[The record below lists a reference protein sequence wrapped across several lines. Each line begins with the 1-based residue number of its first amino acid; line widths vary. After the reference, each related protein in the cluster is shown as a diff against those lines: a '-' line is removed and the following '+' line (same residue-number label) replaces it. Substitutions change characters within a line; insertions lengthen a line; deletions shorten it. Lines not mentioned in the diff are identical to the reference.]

1 VPFVIQVAIA
11 IGVTGWLSLNYGQS
25 AVNKTNRQLRLESVD
40 RIGSNLDNYLT
51 VPHLVNKLNVASIE
65 MGLLKLDDFAQLG
78 RHFWQ
83 QMQLF
88 NISYNNFGAANGDFI
103 GVERLEK
110 GGFHIIEISKNT
122 NSKAYTYSTNNQG
135 RRLKLIKSQLLPSI
149 VFEKWFADAVKAKR
163 PVWSQI
169 YTWDDKPEVLSIS
182 ASYPMYDRNSNFIGV
197 IGTDY
202 VLTQFST
209 YLKNLK
215 MSEAGTTF
223 IIERSGLLVASSD
236 SMPLKIINGKAER
249 ISAAQSPNPIVQAV
263 GAQYLSQPSIKNINQ
278 LQELEITLNG
288 KKNFVQIKPWRDQL
302 GLDWLIVVVAPE
314 SDFIGNIETYTN
326 DILWLYLGG
335 MALSISLGMLTAY
348 GLTKPIRKLNE
359 GAKEIAQGNLDQT
372 INLSGVD
379 ELDTL
384 AESFN
389 KMATQLQ
396 ASFIEL
402 ESRVEDRTVELTI
415 LKEVAEANQDAADA
429 ANRAKSEFLA
439 NMSHELR
446 TPLNGIL
453 GYAQILR
460 RSPNLNVKEVNGVGI
475 IYKCG
480 NHLLTLINDILDL
493 SKIEARGMELYP
505 THFDFCGFLLSVREI
520 CQIRAEEKGLDFKYE
535 LSPSLPMGIYADEKR
550 LRQVL
555 INLLGNAIKFTE
567 QGTVSLKVDCLNP
580 ITNQVSS
587 ELIVVNSVCKIRFAI
602 EDTGIGMSDTQIG
615 RVFLPFE
622 QVGDR
627 QKMTEGS
634 GLGLSISQKIAKVM
648 GSKLEVKSQP
658 NQGSS
663 FSIDLD
669 LSIST
674 EWSVPQSI
682 SSVIVG
688 CKQQGYG
695 VLVVDDIADNRLIIQ
710 NLLEPLGF
718 KVFEAINGQDG
729 LKKAQDLKPKLIITD
744 LLMPIMDGFELI
756 RQLKKLKLDIPIIA
770 SSASV
775 FESDQQLSINVGA
788 DNFLAK
794 PIQADDLLNLIQQH
808 LKVEWI
814 TAATTEVKS
823 SQSEEIIPPSA
834 VVLNH
839 LLELV
844 RRGNLRELAK
854 QADLLE
860 PEFAD
865 FAEQVI
871 QLAKSYQE
879 QELFNFINQFC

>member
-1 VPFVIQVAIA
+1 
-11 IGVTGWLSLNYGQS
+11 
-25 AVNKTNRQLRLESVD
+25 
-40 RIGSNLDNYLT
+40 
-51 VPHLVNKLNVASIE
+51 
-65 MGLLKLDDFAQLG
+65 
-78 RHFWQ
+78 
-83 QMQLF
+83 
-88 NISYNNFGAANGDFI
+88 
-103 GVERLEK
+103 
-110 GGFHIIEISKNT
+110 
-122 NSKAYTYSTNNQG
+122 
-135 RRLKLIKSQLLPSI
+135 
-149 VFEKWFADAVKAKR
+149 
-163 PVWSQI
+163 
-169 YTWDDKPEVLSIS
+169 
-182 ASYPMYDRNSNFIGV
+182 
-197 IGTDY
+197 
-202 VLTQFST
+202 
-209 YLKNLK
+209 
-215 MSEAGTTF
+215 
-223 IIERSGLLVASSD
+223 
-236 SMPLKIINGKAER
+236 
-249 ISAAQSPNPIVQAV
+249 
-263 GAQYLSQPSIKNINQ
+263 
-278 LQELEITLNG
+278 
-288 KKNFVQIKPWRDQL
+288 
-302 GLDWLIVVVAPE
+302 
-314 SDFIGNIETYTN
+314 
-326 DILWLYLGG
+326 
-335 MALSISLGMLTAY
+335 
-348 GLTKPIRKLNE
+348 
-359 GAKEIAQGNLDQT
+359 
-372 INLSGVD
+372 
-379 ELDTL
+379 
-384 AESFN
+384 
-389 KMATQLQ
+389 
-396 ASFIEL
+396 
-402 ESRVEDRTVELTI
+402 VEDRTVELTI

-453 GYAQILR
+453 GYAQILQ

-505 THFDFCGFLLSVREI
+505 THFDFCGFLLGVREI

-567 QGTVSLKVDCLNP
+567 QGMVSLKVDCLNP

-587 ELIVVNSVCKIRFAI
+587 ELMVVNSVCKIRFAI

-729 LKKAQDLKPKLIITD
+729 LKKAQDLQPKLIITD

-814 TAATTEVKS
+814 TAATTEVKP

-834 VVLNH
+834 WVLNH
-839 LLELV
+839 LLELA

-860 PEFAD
+860 PEFAN